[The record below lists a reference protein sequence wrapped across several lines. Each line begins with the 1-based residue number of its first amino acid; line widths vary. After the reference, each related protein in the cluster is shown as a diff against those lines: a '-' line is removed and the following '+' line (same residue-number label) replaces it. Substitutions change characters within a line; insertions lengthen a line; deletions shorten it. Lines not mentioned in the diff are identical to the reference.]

1 MQEEK
6 TGHCPVSSCCS
17 YDCYAADEHPPKGRQ
32 TAGGVMSGGVARSK
46 NLNRTQWKPLITA
59 QPRTRQPDGTS
70 NRNRFRSD
78 PDSTFGK
85 TTRRRNILLHFITKF
100 NTQKKAPLTSLRSRF
115 VCFCFQPCVS
125 GHAKEEGECPTRRL
139 KTLVCL

>member
-1 MQEEK
+1 MARGKNRALPGFLLLFLRLLRSRRTPAQR
-6 TGHCPVSSCCS
+6 S
-17 YDCYAADEHPPKGRQ
+17 ADRWRCHVGR
-32 TAGGVMSGGVARSK
+32 SSK